1 MLQRKVLCFNYV
13 TLSIKIRREHARKT
27 EIHNY
32 DDDDDENKQTE
43 DDGKEILQ

>member
-1 MLQRKVLCFNYV
+1 MYLSHV

-27 EIHNY
+27 EIHD

-43 DDGKEILQ
+43 DDGEEILG